1 MNRRM
6 HRIVRQQALIDG
18 LTGLANRRNAE
29 RSLATEASRAER
41 FGGPLSVVLVDLDD
55 FKEVNDRHG
64 HLAGDD
70 VLRELAIVLTET
82 VRSVDVAARWGGEE
96 FALILPGAD
105 AAGGAQLAERAR
117 AALADRTILTQEG
130 VPVRVT
136 ASFGVASSPE
146 HGDGDDLLR
155 AADSALYEAKK
166 RGKNRV
172 ETALTAAQRP

>member
-1 MNRRM
+1 TD
-6 HRIVRQQALIDG
+6 Q
-18 LTGLANRRNAE
+18 LTGLANRSSFHDRLDAALRVAQRRNGNHA
-29 RSLATEASRAER
+29 
-41 FGGPLSVVLVDLDD
+41 VLFVDIDD
-55 FKEVNDRHG
+55 FKDVNDHHG

-70 VLRELAIVLTET
+70 VLRELATVLNET
-82 VRSVDVAARWGGEE
+82 VRSVDIAARWGGEE

-105 AAGGAQLAERAR
+105 AAGGVHLAERAR
-117 AALADRTILTQEG
+117 VALADRTILTQEG

-172 ETALTAAQRP
+172 ETAAAAAQRP